1 MKITQ
6 YDYYT
11 NIEND
16 YNVNLKR
23 PEQMADIIFKEYHNW
38 VKIINYNVESKNI
51 IEAIALD
58 MAIFAVNTTLESHN
72 TKDEII
78 FWSKVKNLLKGKLLN
93 GKL

>member
-1 MKITQ
+1 MKNTPQ
-6 YDYYT
+6 
-11 NIEND
+11 
-16 YNVNLKR
+16 
-23 PEQMADIIFKEYHNW
+23 QMADIIFKEYHNW

-51 IEAIALD
+51 MEAIALD
-58 MAIFAVNTTLESHN
+58 MAIFSVNTTLESHN

>member
-1 MKITQ
+1 MKNTPQ
-6 YDYYT
+6 
-11 NIEND
+11 
-16 YNVNLKR
+16 
-23 PEQMADIIFKEYHNW
+23 QMADIIFKEYHNW

-93 GKL
+93 GKLASG

>member
-1 MKITQ
+1 MKIPQ

-23 PEQMADIIFKEYHNW
+23 PEQMAGIIFKEYHDW
-38 VKIINYNVESKNI
+38 VKIICYNVESKKMI
-51 IEAIALD
+51 DAIALD
-58 MAIFAVNTTLESHN
+58 MAIFAVHTTLESHN

-78 FWSKVKNLLKGKLLN
+78 FWSKVKNLLKSKLLN
-93 GKL
+93 SKL

>member
-1 MKITQ
+1 MKNTPQ
-6 YDYYT
+6 
-11 NIEND
+11 
-16 YNVNLKR
+16 
-23 PEQMADIIFKEYHNW
+23 QMADIIFKEYHNW

-78 FWSKVKNLLKGKLLN
+78 FWSKVKNLLKSKLLN